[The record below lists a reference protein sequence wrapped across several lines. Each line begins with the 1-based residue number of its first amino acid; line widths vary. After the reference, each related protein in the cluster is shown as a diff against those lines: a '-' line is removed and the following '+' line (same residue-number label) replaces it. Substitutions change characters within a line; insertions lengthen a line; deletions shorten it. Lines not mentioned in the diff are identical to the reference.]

1 MTDPDYAKK
10 LLDNTE
16 NIGELWSE
24 WDEWGEHYAL
34 RPYNDPLG
42 SITTCAT
49 AFSDDL
55 AELFVEARNMAK
67 TIASARSEYGVEEK
81 MPDEEWRLVNGED
94 SWISNREAADELL
107 AHYREESPGRALRL
121 VRQLVVPAQPVE

>member
-34 RPYNDPLG
+34 RPYN
-42 SITTCAT
+42 
-49 AFSDDL
+49 
-55 AELFVEARNMAK
+55 
-67 TIASARSEYGVEEK
+67 TIFFEGLK
-81 MPDEEWRLVNGED
+81 PT
-94 SWISNREAADELL
+94 LL
-107 AHYREESPGRALRL
+107 AGVGCGPLALD
-121 VRQLVVPAQPVE
+121 VGYHI